1 VRDIVEYVAKNAPHI
16 KTVAIGGLNATNIAR
31 VRYQSETPFINA
43 KLDGVAVVSA
53 LMAASDPLAA
63 AKHLKETFQSLPTFI
78 TQQHRLEPEHLKDLI
93 SVNSPLYP
101 ILEAIRK
108 ETPLVHHLTNDV

>member
-1 VRDIVEYVAKNAPHI
+1 MEYVAKKAPHI

-31 VRYQSETPFINA
+31 LRYQSQNPFIGVA
-43 KLDGVAVVSA
+43 LDGVAVVSA
-53 LMAASDPLAA
+53 LMAASDPFAA
-63 AKHLKETFQSLPTFI
+63 AKHLKETFLATPTFI
-78 TQQHRLEPEHLKDLI
+78 TQQHRLSPEQLKDFI
-93 SVNSPLYP
+93 DIYSPVYP